1 MLYALLTDTGASRE
15 TKWLIMLL
23 IMQEEE
29 KEEIKIIFSVVYE
42 LDAGEFI
49 LR

>member
-1 MLYALLTDTGASRE
+1 
-15 TKWLIMLL
+15 
-23 IMQEEE
+23 MQEEE